1 MAFPH
6 SELSACLDRL
16 EAAIRRDDWNAADE
30 LARSLCFED
39 LSGDLAGME
48 ECLHALRHILAAAKA
63 SRGAMAM
70 SLLRITA
77 AGRFNSGNDAEI
89 PRHNFG
95 DPPGF

>member
-6 SELSACLDRL
+6 SELSGYLDRL
-16 EAAIRRDDWNAADE
+16 EAAIRRDDWDAADE

-39 LSGDLAGME
+39 LSGDLPGME

-70 SLLRITA
+70 SFRRNHRGGVVQLRK
-77 AGRFNSGNDAEI
+77 R
-89 PRHNFG
+89 P
-95 DPPGF
+95 